1 MAIYDD
7 IRIYCYGLGWK
18 EETRMSKHKVTFI
31 VILVYICLKDL
42 FSDDSYLE
50 LLAFLFVAMFVL
62 LVWSVVSEGDDEPR

>member
-1 MAIYDD
+1 
-7 IRIYCYGLGWK
+7 
-18 EETRMSKHKVTFI
+18 MSKHKVTFI